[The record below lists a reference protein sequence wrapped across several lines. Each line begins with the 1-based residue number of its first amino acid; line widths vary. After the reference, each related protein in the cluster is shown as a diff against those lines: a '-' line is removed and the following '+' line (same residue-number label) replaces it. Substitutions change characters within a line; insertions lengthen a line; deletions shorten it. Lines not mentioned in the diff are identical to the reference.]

1 MQVFGTALLAIGF
14 LALAGAHLITDP
26 TALDANIGAGFL
38 TIVGFITGAAGLLL
52 LVIAALLGL
61 RRERP

>member
-1 MQVFGTALLAIGF
+1 MQSLGTVLLAVGF

-38 TIVGFITGAAGLLL
+38 IIVGLVTGAAGLLVS
-52 LVIAALLGL
+52 VIAALFGM
-61 RRERP
+61 RRRRG

>member
-1 MQVFGTALLAIGF
+1 MQTLGTVLLAIGF

-38 TIVGFITGAAGLLL
+38 IIVGLVTGAAGLLVS
-52 LVIAALLGL
+52 VIAALFGM
-61 RRERP
+61 RRRRG

>member
-1 MQVFGTALLAIGF
+1 MRMTGTVLLALGF

-38 TIVGFITGAAGLLL
+38 TIVGFVAGGAGLL
-52 LVIAALLGL
+52 ALAVAGLMGL
-61 RRERP
+61 RRRRA

>member
-1 MQVFGTALLAIGF
+1 MQTLGTVLLAVGF

-38 TIVGFITGAAGLLL
+38 TIVGLITGATGLLVS
-52 LVIAALLGL
+52 VIGALLGT
-61 RRERP
+61 RRRRR